1 MPDTLP
7 LRSYQT
13 INVAYGFTLRSNIR
27 RRYGLGKTIDLQRHY
42 KSETECEQKI
52 KPLILTLKDSLVQV
66 QNELISATGMNL
78 IATTGEK
85 SVLTPV
91 LDKLD
96 ECDGVVGTHSLLTS
110 SLFMS
115 EVALR
120 RCFTDF
126 YLDESSVVKNHK
138 NEIPKNTRS
147 LIQTMDL
154 VIFLNATPIE
164 LDIMDLYTQ
173 LSLIDPKFVPART
186 TFENYVTKNI

>member
-1 MPDTLP
+1 M
-7 LRSYQT
+7 
-13 INVAYGFTLRSNIR
+13 
-27 RRYGLGKTIDLQRHY
+27 
-42 KSETECEQKI
+42 
-52 KPLILTLKDSLVQV
+52 QV

-96 ECDGVVGTHSLLTS
+96 ECDGLVGTHSLLTS

-138 NEIPKNTRS
+138 NEI
-147 LIQTMDL
+147 
-154 VIFLNATPIE
+154 
-164 LDIMDLYTQ
+164 
-173 LSLIDPKFVPART
+173 
-186 TFENYVTKNI
+186 TKTHEH